1 VQEAIRRSGYHEMI
15 NAGVVLTGG
24 TAAMPGL
31 VELTEDFLQ
40 MPTRLGLPQ
49 GMSGNHEA
57 LKNPANATGIGLIL
71 HGRKAEALGQITPP
85 ASAQGEAVINQLKRW
100 WKDHF

>member
-1 VQEAIRRSGYHEMI
+1 MI
-15 NAGVVLTGG
+15 NAGIVLTGG
-24 TAAMPGL
+24 SAAMPGL

-49 GMSGNHEA
+49 GISGNHEA

-71 HGRKAEALGQITPP
+71 HGRKAELQNEVAIHTDVHGDPMFL
-85 ASAQGEAVINQLKRW
+85 QLKRW
-100 WKDHF
+100 FKDHF